1 MLYVSV
7 CVSGVFVSV
16 LAPRLP
22 EKLVRAED
30 ANRVESRAL
39 CTRICVYICVCV
51 CVVADRLNIYQ
62 TYSSVS
68 SSRHWCSPYAH
79 LGRAASNGSHTD
91 CHASCDT
98 DRTPQLSR
106 APSQ

>member
-39 CTRICVYICVCV
+39 CICVCSCVCV

-68 SSRHWCSPYAH
+68 SSRHWCSPCAH
-79 LGRAASNGSHTD
+79 LGRAASNESHIG

-98 DRTPQLSR
+98 DRTPQ
-106 APSQ
+106 